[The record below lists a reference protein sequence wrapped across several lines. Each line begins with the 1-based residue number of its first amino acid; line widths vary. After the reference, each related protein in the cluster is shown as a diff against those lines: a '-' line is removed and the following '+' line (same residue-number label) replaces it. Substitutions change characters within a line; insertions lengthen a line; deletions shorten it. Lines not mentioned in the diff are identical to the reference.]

1 MKSLAR
7 FQSYN
12 RRESDSVK
20 KKEKEKK
27 ETNEQQTQT
36 LNVVFSRTELDLLP
50 QYPEDE
56 AARWLNNLQPLL
68 ILKGSI

>member
-1 MKSLAR
+1 MSPIVLKKK
-7 FQSYN
+7 
-12 RRESDSVK
+12 K
-20 KKEKEKK
+20 KKERK
-27 ETNEQQTQT
+27 TNEQQTQT